1 MPEKKPVT
9 SPLQDRPAVPPGASP
24 EIHALYAH
32 PGFLLRR
39 AHQIAASSFVREC
52 QGQITPPQF
61 SALTLVASAPGID
74 TMDVSRAIGLDRTTS
89 ALVVGNLVKSGWV
102 ARSPDPV
109 DRRRWHLHITASGKA
124 MIKRIRPAAERSE
137 KNLLSGFGQKDQ
149 QRLVKL
155 LERFV
160 SSFNDDGPAPV
171 VKPDLSQNP
180 P

>member
-1 MPEKKPVT
+1 MPEKNPVKKP
-9 SPLQDRPAVPPGASP
+9 PPDAQAALPEASP
-24 EIHALYAH
+24 EIHSLYAH

-124 MIKRIRPAAERSE
+124 MIRHIRPAAERSE
-137 KNLLSGFGQKDQ
+137 KSLLSVFGQKDQ

-171 VKPDLSQNP
+171 ARRGLPRNP
-180 P
+180 A